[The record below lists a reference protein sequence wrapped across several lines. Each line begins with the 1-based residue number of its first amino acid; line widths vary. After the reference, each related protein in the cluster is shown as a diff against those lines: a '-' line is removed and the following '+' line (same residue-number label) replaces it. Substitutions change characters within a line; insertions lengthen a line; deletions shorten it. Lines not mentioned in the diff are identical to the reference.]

1 MSFSQSQQSSQGSG
15 MAMRN
20 NAYNNSQNNTQDT
33 HGLEQQGGAGVAL
46 IDYDK
51 EKELFEKFLREHTIV
66 VSEPN
71 TRNNRNNDS
80 DDEEEDD
87 IQWEPVGED
96 EYAFSQRRRR
106 IPAYAQHL
114 QRIVNRDYYETN
126 NASQTTTSRMFIVE
140 VPLQELVDYGQ
151 PDLAQRASD
160 NALRYEEVF
169 SQAVDSVLDTMVR
182 NNHNTTTHSR
192 NATNPN
198 DHISPPDSVEL
209 LHQHRLARQ
218 RAQQQERHAVQAA
231 AAHNHYAGRE
241 TNNDDEANNH
251 NNTAPARN
259 PSTNATEDFPALL
272 LRRYE
277 LRLLP
282 IGRRG
287 TCPPFDKQ
295 YHRPKTMTNNNNNN
309 DGLNKPVVEKT
320 GPQAVSLRQVRS
332 QAMGRLVTL
341 QGMIVRASDVK
352 PCTLVATYSCDVC
365 GAEIYQPTPY
375 QREFLPPKSCPSA
388 VCQQRGGSSSLQ
400 LQTRGSK
407 FTKFQELKLQEL
419 PSQVPMGHVP
429 RSLTVHCRGELTRCA
444 APGDVVTMDGIFL
457 PQRLAE
463 SGFKALKAGLVSM
476 TYLHAQHIHV
486 HKKSYDDPLENDHA
500 NQTSSERAKIQAAV
514 DQVAQSD
521 DPVGRLSSS
530 IAPEIFG
537 HEDIKRALLLQL
549 VGGVTRTL
557 PDGMRIRGD
566 LNLCLMGD
574 PGVAKSQLLKHVASI
589 APRGVYTTGKG
600 SSGVGLTAAVTKDM
614 TTGEMA
620 LEGGALVLADRGIC
634 CIDEFD
640 KMDEADRTAIHEV
653 MEQQQVSIA
662 KAGIVAT
669 LNARAAVLAAA
680 NPLYS
685 RYNRHKSLSE
695 NVALPNSLLSR
706 FDLLFLILDVAN
718 VDRDMALARH
728 VTLVH
733 QNEGLGKAN
742 LPKSSSA
749 TNNDDNDD
757 NSNNGDDEEIGVT
770 ASQTQN
776 SGSGVSDETAGPLS
790 PQVLR
795 EYICRARRHKPVVP
809 PEVAPYIVEAYV
821 SLRLQDGKH
830 GGGSSRRRAKGN
842 DQTAMT
848 ARQLLSILR
857 LSQALARL
865 RFSDLVAR
873 QDVDE
878 AIRLTHMSKASL
890 EDNDGSNTSTTGQPT
905 FREDVTSRIF
915 QVLRE
920 YRAAT
925 CSGSGNGDAP
935 EEDNGIDLRTAEAM
949 ALRKGFTD
957 QQFQTCLEEYEAL
970 RVIQLNQLRTRIYF
984 L

>member
-1 MSFSQSQQSSQGSG
+1 MSQESGIHNVYSQRSNASQ
-15 MAMRN
+15 
-20 NAYNNSQNNTQDT
+20 TQPDEGNDT
-33 HGLEQQGGAGVAL
+33 AGYQI
-46 IDYDK
+46 IDYDR

-66 VSEPN
+66 I
-71 TRNNRNNDS
+71 TQNDNQTS
-80 DDEEEDD
+80 DDEEED
-87 IQWEPVGED
+87 ILWEPVNEE
-96 EYAFSQRRRR
+96 EYGVRRRR
-106 IPAYAQHL
+106 IPAYAGHL
-114 QRIVNRDYYETN
+114 QRIVNREYYYEK
-126 NASQTTTSRMFIVE
+126 SEDHGPQGRVFLLE
-140 VPLQELVDYGQ
+140 VPLQELVDFGEA
-151 PDLAQRASD
+151 DLAQRASE
-160 NALRYEEVF
+160 NTLRYEEIF
-169 SQAVDSVLDTMVR
+169 SQVVDSVLETMTR
-182 NNHNTTTHSR
+182 STPHEEDHS
-192 NATNPN
+192 A
-198 DHISPPDSVEL
+198 PPDSVEL
-209 LHQHRLARQ
+209 LYQHRLA
-218 RAQQQERHAVQAA
+218 QQEAQEAARQEAQAA
-231 AAHNHYAGRE
+231 AAHNQQFAANE
-241 TNNDDEANNH
+241 NNNEQDNNNPRSSAANG
-251 NNTAPARN
+251 
-259 PSTNATEDFPALL
+259 ATQQFPPIL

-277 LRLLP
+277 IRILP
-282 IGRRG
+282 LGRRG
-287 TCPPFDKQ
+287 ALPPFDNQ
-295 YHRPKTMTNNNNNN
+295 YVAPKLKLEEPT
-309 DGLNKPVVEKT
+309 
-320 GPQAVSLRQVRS
+320 AVSLRQVRS
-332 QAMGRLVTL
+332 HHMGRLVSL
-341 QGMIVRASDVK
+341 KGMIVRASDVK
-352 PCTLVATYSCDVC
+352 PQTVVATYSCDHC

-375 QREFLPPKSCPSA
+375 QREFMPPKACPSPT
-388 VCQQRGGSSSLQ
+388 CQQGGGGQYSLQ

-407 FTKFQELKLQEL
+407 FVKFQELKLQEL

-429 RSLTVHCRGELTRCA
+429 RSLSVHCRGELTRLA
-444 APGDVVTMDGIFL
+444 SPGDVITIDGIYL

-463 SGFKALKAGLVSM
+463 SGFKALKAGLVST
-476 TYLHAQHIHV
+476 TYLHAQNIHV
-486 HKKSYDDPLENDHA
+486 HKKSYDQDLLNDTNLSPKEKA
-500 NQTSSERAKIQAAV
+500 DLQQAIDDIAHCE
-514 DQVAQSD
+514 

-549 VGGVTRTL
+549 VGGVTRAL

-614 TTGEMA
+614 ATGEMA
-620 LEGGALVLADRGIC
+620 LEGGALVLADQGIC

-680 NPLYS
+680 NPLYG

-695 NVALPNSLLSR
+695 NVNLPNSLLSR
-706 FDLLFLILDVAN
+706 FDLLFLILDIAN

-733 QNEGLGKAN
+733 QNEGLDKTDDREKEDDSDGEDDMDEDGPADRGT
-742 LPKSSSA
+742 STAA
-749 TNNDDNDD
+749 TKDDDATD
-757 NSNNGDDEEIGVT
+757 IVT
-770 ASQTQN
+770 PR
-776 SGSGVSDETAGPLS
+776 V
-790 PQVLR
+790 VR
-795 EYICRARRHKPVVP
+795 EYICRARRHQPVVP
-809 PEVAPYIVEAYV
+809 PDVAPYIVEAYV
-821 SLRLQDGKH
+821 SLRLQEKR
-830 GGGSSRRRAKGN
+830 SSN

-865 RFSDLVAR
+865 RFSDFVAR

-890 EDNDGSNTSTTGQPT
+890 EDPTGSASGGLESTV
-905 FREDVTSRIF
+905 REDVTSRIF

-920 YRAAT
+920 YSAA
-925 CSGSGNGDAP
+925 SGNDQ
-935 EEDNGIDLRTAEAM
+935 EVDFRTAEAM
-949 ALRKGFTD
+949 AIRKGFTN

-970 RVIQLNQLRTRIYF
+970 RVIQVNQTRTHIYF